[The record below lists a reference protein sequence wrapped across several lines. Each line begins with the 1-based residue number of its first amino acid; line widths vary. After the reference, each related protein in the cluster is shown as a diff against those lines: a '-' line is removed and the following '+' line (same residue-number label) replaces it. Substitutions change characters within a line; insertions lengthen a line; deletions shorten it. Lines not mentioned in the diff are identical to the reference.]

1 MTISSENKI
10 QPTRGTVTPSYFSRS
25 DREEKVWSRTVNSRT
40 EREHPLLSPPERSGE
55 GRRWLK
61 GWVERN
67 REPSRSCGTSLEWN
81 PAPDAAPRALP
92 GRPVLIPRRGRRVSL
107 HPH

>member
-10 QPTRGTVTPSYFSRS
+10 QPTRGTVTSSYFSRS

-55 GRRWLK
+55 SRRWLK
-61 GWVERN
+61 GRKKPGAEQKLRN
-67 REPSRSCGTSLEWN
+67 QPGVGSGT
-81 PAPDAAPRALP
+81 
-92 GRPVLIPRRGRRVSL
+92 
-107 HPH
+107 